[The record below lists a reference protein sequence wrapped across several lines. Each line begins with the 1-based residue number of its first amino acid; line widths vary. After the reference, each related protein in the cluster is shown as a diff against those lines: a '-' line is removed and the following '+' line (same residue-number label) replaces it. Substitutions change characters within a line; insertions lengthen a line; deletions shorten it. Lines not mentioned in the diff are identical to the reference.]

1 MNETESFLYENMQKL
16 FYGLNIGIKTEHM
29 VDENT
34 SNDRLDYFFNELRE
48 KIKEQ
53 KGGNLIIPLK
63 TLKQYINNAVNN
75 ITPK

>member
-1 MNETESFLYENMQKL
+1 MNDTESFLYSNMQKL
-16 FYGLNIGIKTEHM
+16 FYGLNIGIKTE
-29 VDENT
+29 DIIEKNT
-34 SNDRLDYFFNELRE
+34 SNDRLDTYFNELRT

-53 KGGNLIIPLK
+53 KGGNLIIPLN

>member
-1 MNETESFLYENMQKL
+1 MNDTESFLYSNMQKL
-16 FYGLNIGIKTEHM
+16 FYGLNIGIKTE
-29 VDENT
+29 DIIDKNT
-34 SNDRLDYFFNELRE
+34 SNDRLDIYFNELRT

-53 KGGNLIIPLK
+53 KGGNLIIPLN

>member
-1 MNETESFLYENMQKL
+1 MNDTESFLYSNMQKL
-16 FYGLNIGIKTEHM
+16 FYGVNIGIKTE
-29 VDENT
+29 DIIDKNT
-34 SNDRLDYFFNELRE
+34 SNDRLDIYFNELRT

-53 KGGNLIIPLK
+53 KGGNLIIPLN